1 MAIPGIIRNFGQCE
15 GEHCG
20 DEFQL
25 EGRRR
30 RAVGELPHTNFP
42 NGTIGVRV
50 DNGLRGMVTG
60 LKPWSVY
67 TMMVVG
73 YNSAGLGQQYKEVIT
88 TLDSSKCVL
97 LCCNYFKDIG
107 PVLY

>member
-1 MAIPGIIRNFGQCE
+1 M
-15 GEHCG
+15 
-20 DEFQL
+20 
-25 EGRRR
+25 
-30 RAVGELPHTNFP
+30 
-42 NGTIGVRV
+42 RV
-50 DNGLRGMVTG
+50 DNGLRGVVTG

-73 YNSAGLGQQYKEVIT
+73 YNSAGLGQQYREVIT

-107 PVLY
+107 LVLY